1 MKNNQIKI
9 DQDKFYSVIG
19 PLDVCLFSNI
29 KIENRKEVITTTFK
43 LRHSD
48 KEIGR
53 VVNGVY
59 FLNSEIGLL

>member
-1 MKNNQIKI
+1 MEVNQVQV
-9 DQDKFYSVIG
+9 DREKFYSVIG

-53 VVNGVY
+53 VVNGIY
-59 FLNSEIGLL
+59 FLHGEVA

>member
-1 MKNNQIKI
+1 MEVNQVQV
-9 DQDKFYSVIG
+9 DREKFYSVIG

-29 KIENRKEVITTTFK
+29 KIENKKEVITTTFK

-53 VVNGVY
+53 VVNGIY
-59 FLNSEIGLL
+59 FLRGEVA

>member
-1 MKNNQIKI
+1 MEVNQVQV
-9 DQDKFYSVIG
+9 DREKFYSVIG

-29 KIENRKEVITTTFK
+29 KVENEKEVITTTFK

-53 VVNGVY
+53 SVNGVY
-59 FLNSEIGLL
+59 FLDSKVA